1 MKKNLKIAFAFTG
14 LITLVIS
21 IVLFFLRESESQLKL
36 FLVLYLT
43 AIPATLISIRAH
55 FLRIDLNKVRIPVKV
70 LLIAVSTVLFF
81 VQLFFSMF
89 FFVPLLGASPIT
101 FDLRSLGYFFF
112 VGAVFN
118 FSVLYRLT
126 SPTKK
131 SIPEKGC
138 A

>member
-1 MKKNLKIAFAFTG
+1 MRKGLKIVFAFSG
-14 LITLVIS
+14 AITLIVS
-21 IVLFFLRESESQLKL
+21 IVLLFIRKAQFQLDL

-43 AIPATLISIRAH
+43 AVSATLISMRAY
-55 FLRIDLNKVRIPVKV
+55 FLGIDLNKVRMPIKV
-70 LLIAVSTVLFF
+70 LLIAVTTVLFF

-89 FFVPLLGASPIT
+89 FFVPLLSASSIT
-101 FDLRSLGYFFF
+101 LGLRLLGYFFF

-126 SPTKK
+126 EPMKTRVPKQD
-131 SIPEKGC
+131 C